1 MNARHAAALA
11 LVGWYVMSPP
21 IVNGHVQ
28 ASAPVEQWNA
38 VYSVQSAR
46 DCKSRLNSLHAN
58 LPKLA
63 ANIASGHSQLPALSA
78 GDRARL
84 LQKINALAL
93 SQCIAEDDPR
103 LKSK

>member
-1 MNARHAAALA
+1 MNIRHSAALA

-21 IVNGHVQ
+21 VVTGHPQ
-28 ASAPVEQWNA
+28 ASAPLEQWNA

-63 ANIASGHSQLPALSA
+63 ASIASGHSQRPALSA
-78 GDRARL
+78 GDRACCR
-84 LQKINALAL
+84 K
-93 SQCIAEDDPR
+93 
-103 LKSK
+103 